1 MLKVF
6 QKINY
11 ILTILS
17 EKIMYTNNI
26 NLFLKEN

>member
-1 MLKVF
+1 MLFF
-6 QKINY
+6 QKIYY

-26 NLFLKEN
+26 NLFLKKK